1 MTTTRNPTTTGGPES
16 AGTPASTA
24 PRTTRALRGP
34 GGLSLRLD
42 VRACGVVAAL
52 LAVALTAGVMLI
64 GTGDFPIP
72 ASDVLRTL
80 VGRGERG
87 QEFVVRELRLPR
99 VLVGLLVGACLGLGG
114 ALFQAVSRNPL
125 GSPDVLGLSQ
135 GAAAGALTVIVL
147 FSGSAGAVTLGAL
160 AGGLMT
166 GLALYLL
173 AWKQGVHGYRLVLV
187 GIGVSA
193 VVTAVNGYLIT
204 KADFVDAARAVVW
217 MTGSLNGRDW
227 TQVWPLLALCAVLL
241 PLVLANARGLRMLE
255 MGDDVA
261 GALGVRAGRVRLLLT
276 ASAVLLTSAATA
288 AAGPVAFV
296 ALTAPQLARRLTLP
310 RFLNGAGGAP
320 LPGPNLVP
328 SLCMGAAL
336 LVTADWASQRAFG
349 ADQLPVGVVT
359 GVLGGVHLL
368 WLLVTERRAGRL

>member
-1 MTTTRNPTTTGGPES
+1 MKTTR
-16 AGTPASTA
+16 TPR
-24 PRTTRALRGP
+24 PVRALRIP

-42 VRACGVVAAL
+42 VRTCAVVAL
-52 LAVALTAGVMLI
+52 LVLAALTASVVLV

-72 ASDVLRTL
+72 APDVLRTL
-80 VGRGERG
+80 VGQGGPG

-99 VLVGLLVGACLGLGG
+99 VLVGLLVGGCLGVGG
-114 ALFQAVSRNPL
+114 ALFQSVSRNPL

-160 AGGLMT
+160 VGGLVT
-166 GLALYLL
+166 GTAIYLL

-204 KADFVDAARAVVW
+204 QADFVDAARAVVW

-227 TQVWPLLALCAVLL
+227 TQVGPLAVLCAVVL
-241 PLVLANARGLRMLE
+241 PVVLASARALRMLE
-255 MGDDVA
+255 MGDDVSY
-261 GALGVRAGRVRLLLT
+261 ALGVRVERVRLLLMGC
-276 ASAVLLTSAATA
+276 AVLLVAAATA
-288 AAGPVAFV
+288 AAGPVSFV
-296 ALTAPQLARRLTLP
+296 ALTAPQLARRLT
-310 RFLNGAGGAP
+310 RS
-320 LPGPNLVP
+320 PGPNLVP

-336 LVTADWASQRAFG
+336 LVTADLTAQRAFG

-359 GVLGGVHLL
+359 GVLGGVYLL
-368 WLLVTERRAGRL
+368 WLLVTERRAGRI